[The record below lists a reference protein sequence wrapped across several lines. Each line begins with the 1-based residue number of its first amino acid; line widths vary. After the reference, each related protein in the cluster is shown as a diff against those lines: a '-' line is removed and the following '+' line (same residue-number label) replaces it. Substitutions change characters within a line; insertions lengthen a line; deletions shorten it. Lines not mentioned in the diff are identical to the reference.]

1 MVTLRHDD
9 GDEALLLGPDDAD
22 FETLTW
28 CSDDEGQVP
37 EQVHLI
43 IEPAPKTRI
52 LYRFTGP
59 LVLSRLIEAL
69 ALHRESVWPGYG
81 KE

>member
-9 GDEALLLGPDDAD
+9 GSESLLLGPDDAS
-22 FETLTW
+22 FEILTW
-28 CSDDEGQVP
+28 CSDHEGQVP

-59 LVLSRLIEAL
+59 VVLSPLIEAL
-69 ALHRESVWPGYG
+69 VLHRESVWPGYG